1 MLDEAKKQRAIDRI
15 LTFESSVSKAFVR
28 RRCDGIFAKVG
39 YMASEKMIDDPLQA
53 IWLGWETLIGYV
65 PSDHAKERKWV
76 AKQGQRDIIES
87 DMSHY
92 TG

>member
-1 MLDEAKKQRAIDRI
+1 MLNESKKQRAIDRI

-39 YMASEKMIDDPLQA
+39 YMASEKMLNDPLEA

-65 PSDHAKERKWV
+65 PSDHAKERNWDTQ
-76 AKQGQRDIIES
+76 ATNRDIQ
-87 DMSHY
+87 MSHY